1 MAKKV
6 KKKSRSFVK
15 EKEVAAT
22 VTELDNPTIES
33 VDEGVSVAKE
43 TNPCPHLAKGVNLE
57 QLSRKIESSRSTSCE
72 DCREGAADRRGSKG
86 KGKHG
91 KKKGGASSESKSDSK
106 SIWVCLECAHYTCGG
121 VGLPTTPN
129 FHAVG
134 HARKTR
140 HPLTVNIDKP
150 QLCWCF
156 RCDMLIQVDK
166 IEKTD
171 ETSHPISDVVKLLKG
186 RSSAKS
192 LVDTE
197 DVFIGGGSVTA
208 EIKSGSLSVS
218 GSYGQR
224 GYVVRGMVNL
234 GNTCFFNSI
243 MQNLLAMNKLR
254 DNFLK
259 TDAPVGPLISSLKKL
274 FTETNPESGLKN
286 SINPRSFF
294 GNVCSKSPQ
303 FRGYQQHDSHELLR
317 CLLDGLST
325 EELAGRKQNGSLET
339 DGTSSNTLVDAL
351 FGGQI
356 SSTVCCNECKHSST
370 VYEPFLDLSLPVPTK
385 KPPPR
390 KAPQVSRTKK
400 TKLPPKKGGK
410 TQTRVKV
417 NRDADPLPVQNVPG
431 QSFSHESSCPDQS
444 VISVSGERA
453 ASSGDSTVLDSEEI
467 SSVANKE
474 DISPPNLV
482 TVEESQQMQVVDSV
496 ANKISE
502 SSDDFAWLDY
512 VGAETMID
520 EDASVSQKEDAPEV
534 QNSDPL
540 PVQNVPGQS
549 FSHES
554 SCPDQSVI
562 SASGE
567 RAASSGDSTVL
578 DSEEISSVAN
588 KEDISPPNLVTVEES
603 QQMQVVDSVANK
615 ISDSSDVGAETMIDE
630 DASVS
635 QKEDAPEVQN
645 SEIKDERLTVF
656 TEQASCE
663 TSGPDSFLRED
674 QNLRPDFSSAN
685 GLEDE
690 VPLQVQNSEVLLL
703 PYKQVQN
710 SEVLLL
716 PYKEE
721 SSSAGVIIERDNEAS
736 SSVLGGGPEES
747 EFDGFGGLFN
757 EPEIFAGPA
766 PRPSSSG
773 DVDAGIIIRN
783 NSESDPDEVDDTD
796 SPVSVESCLAHF
808 IKPELLSDD
817 NAWHCE
823 NCSKILRR
831 QKKKAK
837 QQARTLSDGN
847 ASGSH
852 DESQNTSN
860 SCSFEVS
867 STGNGDIK
875 NDKSIESS
883 VSHVQHGTELENSQT
898 DELQNDELQSSC
910 SQQACNEES
919 RNNSA
924 SSCITGNVQQDA
936 PMLDNDDNDSEECS
950 DKETDL
956 ESMRVNRDATKRVL
970 IYKAP
975 PVLTIHLKRFSQ
987 DARGRLSKL
996 NGHVNFRETMDFR
1009 PYMDPRCINEEKYE
1023 YQLVGVVEHSGTMR
1037 GGHYVAYVRGGQRNR
1052 EKVANKENES
1062 STWYHASD
1070 AYVRE
1075 VSLDEVLRCEAY
1087 ILFYERK

>member
-417 NRDADPLPVQNVPG
+417 NRDA
-431 QSFSHESSCPDQS
+431 
-444 VISVSGERA
+444 
-453 ASSGDSTVLDSEEI
+453 
-467 SSVANKE
+467 
-474 DISPPNLV
+474 
-482 TVEESQQMQVVDSV
+482 
-496 ANKISE
+496 
-502 SSDDFAWLDY
+502 
-512 VGAETMID
+512 
-520 EDASVSQKEDAPEV
+520 
-534 QNSDPL
+534 DPL